1 MLVSANSSSL
11 HRFAR
16 LAGLWLLAVSV
27 VSGADAKVATNSV
40 PVVVKPAARSGES
53 PALRAARRHL
63 PKRERRYMTLPVRP
77 LKWRPG
83 AGKFAAQLDAAVQGF
98 SLQAVSPPMTSFEGL
113 SNDDNV
119 FVYGGGVLPPDPNG
133 DIGPNHYVQMVNL
146 LIQVFDRGGTPLTAE
161 PVPLN
166 DLYAGFGG
174 LCEDGLASDPIVLYD
189 PLADRWMLSFIAF
202 DVGIDPNTFEV
213 FPVPPFHQCIACS
226 QTSDPTGAYHLY
238 DFQMPNSWINDYP
251 KLAVW
256 PDAYYMTDNQFD
268 AATEDPH
275 GAGVFAF
282 DRLKMLAGDPTASYI
297 FFDLEP
303 LDPNIDGL
311 LPADLDG
318 PPPPVGTPNYMMCMT
333 ADEYDDPQGD
343 ALRLFEFHA
352 DFLNPAN
359 STFAERLESPMT
371 TAGFNPVMPCGASE
385 RDCISQPPPAG
396 ANSRLDALSDR
407 LMHRLQYRNFGSNE
421 SLVVNHTV
429 NVGGAS
435 AGTSRAAVRYYQV
448 RRNLPG
454 GAFGIHEQASFSPDA
469 THRWMGSAAMDR
481 NGNLAVGYNASST
494 NVFPAIRYAGRLASD
509 PPGGLFQGETNLVAG
524 GGSQTDTSSRWG
536 DYSMLA
542 VDPVDDCTF
551 WLTAEYYSASSANG
565 WQTRIGTF
573 QLSACAPAPRGELR
587 GTVTDASSSAP
598 IAGATVITANGFLRT
613 TSGTGAYAMG
623 LPADTYQVKASAPGY
638 GAKTVSGVVIANN
651 ATNTLNFA
659 LDPAPVMALVSAAAS
674 DAAGN
679 NNGGIDPNECI
690 NLNIVLQNTGLRT
703 ASNIVAVL
711 STSTP
716 GVTVAQSFSTYPDT
730 AVGVSRTNTT
740 PFELSVSPSFS
751 CGALIQLWLSV
762 THNGGTNVIPLT
774 LSTGS
779 GVGSATRFDH
789 NTPEPISFLSGGQS
803 TITVSG
809 ISNTVAKLTVSIH
822 IQFPEDGDLDIWLA
836 GPDGT
841 SVPLSLSNGGAGSN
855 YGTGC
860 SDANRTTFDD
870 TAATA
875 IGAGSPPYV
884 GTFRPDGTLASFSG
898 KSGGAVNGTWSLQVF
913 NNFVEEGS
921 IECWSLLI
929 SQPSCVPG
937 PGGCAVQDSDGDGL
951 PDSWEMAYFGN
962 LGQTGG
968 GDFDGDGMS
977 NLAEFLSGTDPT
989 SSASALRITSI
1000 VRTNDDLRMER
1011 SASVGTNYAAIFTAT
1026 NTAAGT
1032 TNHLDAGAATNSPAR
1047 FYRVR
1052 LVP

>member
-1 MLVSANSSSL
+1 MPL
-11 HRFAR
+11 
-16 LAGLWLLAVSV
+16 
-27 VSGADAKVATNSV
+27 
-40 PVVVKPAARSGES
+40 PVHPLKRMPAAR
-53 PALRAARRHL
+53 
-63 PKRERRYMTLPVRP
+63 
-77 LKWRPG
+77 
-83 AGKFAAQLDAAVQGF
+83 KFAAQLDAAVQRF

-113 SNDDNV
+113 SNDDNA
-119 FVYGGGVLPPDPNG
+119 FAYGSGVLPPDPNG
-133 DIGPNHYVQMVNL
+133 DIGPNHYVEMVNL
-146 LIQVFDRGGTPLTAE
+146 LIQVFDRSGTPLTAD

-174 LCEDGLASDPIVLYD
+174 LCEDGQTSDPIVLYD
-189 PLADRWMLSFIAF
+189 PLADRWLLSFIAF
-202 DVGIDPNTFEV
+202 DVGIDPITFEV

-226 QTSDPTGAYHLY
+226 QTADPTGAYYLY

-251 KLAVW
+251 KLGVW

-282 DRLKMLAGDPTASYI
+282 DRLKMLAGDPSASYI

-318 PPPPVGTPNYMMCMT
+318 PPPPIGTPNYMMCMT

-352 DFLNPAN
+352 DFANPAN
-359 STFAERLESPMT
+359 STFAERPESPLA
-371 TAGFNPVMPCGASE
+371 TAAFNPVMPCGASE

-454 GAFGIHEQASFSPDA
+454 GAFGIQEQASFSPDA

-494 NVFPAIRYAGRLASD
+494 NVFPSIRYAGRLASD

-573 QLSACAPAPRGELR
+573 QLSSCPPSPQGVLQ

-598 IAGATVITANGFLRT
+598 IAGATVKTANGFLRT
-613 TSGTGAYAMG
+613 TSGTGTYAMG
-623 LPADTYQVKASAPGY
+623 LPADTYQVTASAPGY
-638 GAKTVSGVVIANN
+638 GAKTMSGVVIANN

-659 LDPAPVMALVSAAAS
+659 LDPVPIMTLVSSSAS

-679 NNGGIDPNECI
+679 NNGGIDPNECVR
-690 NLNIVLQNTGLRT
+690 LNIVLQNTGLRT

-711 STSTP
+711 STTTP

-730 AVGVSRTNTT
+730 PVGANRTNTT
-740 PFELSVSPSFS
+740 PFELSVGPSFS
-751 CGALIQLWLSV
+751 CGALIQLWLTV
-762 THNGGTNVIPLT
+762 THNGGTNTIPVT
-774 LSTGS
+774 LNTGS
-779 GVGSATRFDH
+779 GIGSATRFDN
-789 NTPEPISFLSGGQS
+789 NTPELISFFAGGQS
-803 TITVSG
+803 QITVSG
-809 ISNTVAKLTVSIH
+809 ISNTIAKVTVSMY
-822 IQFPEDGDLDIWLA
+822 IQFPEDGDLDISLV

-841 SVPLSLSNGGAGSN
+841 TVPLSLSNGGAGSDF
-855 YGTGC
+855 GTAC
-860 SDANRTTFDD
+860 SPDASRTTFDD
-870 TAATA
+870 SAATA
-875 IGAGSPPYV
+875 ISGGSPPYV
-884 GTFRPDGTLASFSG
+884 GTFRPDGSLASFNG
-898 KSGGAVNGTWSLQVF
+898 KSGSAVNGVWSLQVF
-913 NNFVEEGS
+913 NNFVNEGS
-921 IECWSLLI
+921 IECWSLFI
-929 SQPSCVPG
+929 SQPSCAPG
-937 PGGCAVQDSDGDGL
+937 PGQCAVADTDGDGL
-951 PDSWEMAYFGN
+951 PDNWEMAYFGN
-962 LGQTGG
+962 LNQTGS

-977 NLAEFLSGTDPT
+977 NLAEFLAGTDPT

-1000 VRTNDDLRMER
+1000 VRTNNDLRITWTTAAGKTNALER

-1032 TNHLDAGAATNSPAR
+1032 TNFLDAGAATNAPAR